1 MTVNIISIKKEV
13 SEENNKI
20 FKVNIYSINKILLH
34 FYYFF
39 LIIFSIIV
47 SNH

>member
-20 FKVNIYSINKILLH
+20 FKVNIYSINRILLH

-39 LIIFSIIV
+39 LIIFLIIV